1 MEIYKLPQLKNK
13 NFLESQIR
21 QFTTVKN
28 IIDQI
33 EEENFNKFNQIE
45 VIKKTNIIEKK
56 KQNYSNNNSRLFSIK
71 NYLYKSD
78 PKVIKKIENQLI
90 KNKLKR
96 DKKPTLIYE
105 IKKNLR
111 GDILSPFSPLN
122 ERYKLLISNIDYNK
136 RCFRNLSNRDFD
148 SIFNDNN
155 SSINQEPIKNKK
167 TPSSKLKIIKKINY
181 KKNKE
186 IKKRNRF
193 FINGTLTVP
202 YKYNSRNNIFVNR
215 INNIK
220 SNNLRNSSD
229 NKNNINSTLFTNN
242 ENNSI
247 MKINHKFNSNYI
259 NQFNND
265 KKYEKFVL
273 LLKKQNDKNMKLL
286 NDVKK
291 QETLN
296 KDSLLV
302 SLVRLNSHKS
312 KKFAYL

>member
-136 RCFRNLSNRDFD
+136 TCFRNLSNRDFD

-155 SSINQEPIKNKK
+155 SSINQEPIKNKN
-167 TPSSKLKIIKKINY
+167 TQSSKLKIIKNINY

-202 YKYNSRNNIFVNR
+202 HKYNSRNNIFVNR
-215 INNIK
+215 LNNIK
-220 SNNLRNSSD
+220 SNNLRNSCD

-247 MKINHKFNSNYI
+247 MKINHKFNTNYI

>member
-45 VIKKTNIIEKK
+45 VIKKTNLLEKK
-56 KQNYSNNNSRLFSIK
+56 KQNYSNNHSHLYSIK

>member
-155 SSINQEPIKNKK
+155 SSINQEPIKNKN
-167 TPSSKLKIIKKINY
+167 TQSSKLKIIKNINY

-202 YKYNSRNNIFVNR
+202 HKYNSRNNIFVNR
-215 INNIK
+215 LNNIK
-220 SNNLRNSSD
+220 SNNLRNSCD

-247 MKINHKFNSNYI
+247 MKINHKFNTNYI

-312 KKFAYL
+312 KKFAYS

>member
-45 VIKKTNIIEKK
+45 VIKKTNLLEKK
-56 KQNYSNNNSRLFSIK
+56 KQNYSNNFSIK

-111 GDILSPFSPLN
+111 SDILSPFSPLN
-122 ERYKLLISNIDYNK
+122 KRYKLLISNIDYNK

-155 SSINQEPIKNKK
+155 SSINQEPIKNKSTIK
-167 TPSSKLKIIKKINY
+167 SKQKRIKKVNY

-186 IKKRNRF
+186 IKKRNRY
-193 FINGTLTVP
+193 FINGTFTVP
-202 YKYNSRNNIFVNR
+202 HKYNNRNNIFVNR

-220 SNNLRNSSD
+220 INNIRNSSD

-247 MKINHKFNSNYI
+247 MKINHKFNTNYI
-259 NQFNND
+259 NQFNTD

-296 KDSLLV
+296 KDSLLI

-312 KKFAYL
+312 KKFIYS